1 MSIKMDRIS
10 TGLAQA
16 RKTGTPDL
24 DLTYDAIVIGS
35 GYGGAI
41 SAQMLTEA
49 GQKVLLLERGREIL
63 PGEYPRDLQSAARE
77 TQITTAKGGRLTD
90 TNGMLDLRIAADMS
104 VVIGC
109 GLGGT
114 SLINANVA
122 LPAKKG
128 VFDQT
133 DADGR
138 HLWPADYRPGG
149 DAWEEGD
156 DANSLPNAYE
166 AAKVGLGSTPL
177 PDHYD
182 LPKLRALKKSAKALN
197 QPFERPPIN
206 VTFDNG
212 ENAFGNWQAACTLCG
227 DCCGGCNYGAKNTTL
242 MNYLPHAVANGAVI
256 ITEAEVSTV
265 SEADDG
271 TWRVRAA
278 DFGAKPVTGL
288 DLKAKRVVLAAGT
301 LGSTEILMRSAK
313 AGLPVAQ
320 TRLGHGFSG
329 NGDVLAFGFDA
340 NITGS
345 GAATSSETDPPPLHS
360 VGAGAHD
367 ATGHDGGPYRPGPCI
382 TGTIRVDMD
391 DDNSPL
397 RDGVLIEEGVA
408 PGALS
413 MIYPAI
419 FFGDDVTAADFTR
432 FSDATRR
439 LQDIATLGT
448 RLMTG
453 GGLASLSYSGA
464 TARMQ
469 SYLLMSHDDAGGKI
483 VLDDSRSDRP
493 APVTVSWEGVG
504 SRFPFPRDN
513 EILRKASDAIEANY
527 LPNPIWSEPYG
538 WKLVTTH
545 PVGGCRM
552 ADSPEEGVVDAK
564 CRVYTGEAAAVHE
577 GLMVCDGSVI
587 ASSLGVNPLLA
598 ISGITIRAM
607 RSLIAREGWQ
617 KKAMEPAA
625 SARLSDAP
633 VPTPTSPLE
642 RAAREITAARD
653 FLQGYVDQIGADPE
667 RARRD
672 LRKRIEELFSGLCW
686 GKRWGLDKATKFAF
700 WNADMEGDVSPALT
714 TLVGYLDRALAV
726 LGEAKPESEI
736 TQDLIALVTDIAGD
750 FQPGLAFTEEM
761 AGTLS
766 ELRGPRAHPIS
777 DAYALAARE
786 GEVAG
791 HRIDGV
797 FTITSTDVH
806 RMLDQDSD
814 HRAELSGMLTLTAPD
829 GTDETLTLSE
839 ASFQLLRQD
848 TAEVDCW
855 LMIYDGDLESG
866 GHFRGVKTL
875 RRRAGS
881 NWWTDLTTLDV
892 DLTRPRH
899 APLRGRMTLGVQDLV
914 KQAQTLTGSMSSDA
928 TLYQLAKKALWSV
941 GRHDLRNRVKKRDYL
956 NHAIRYAIN
965 HYAEQQGPTGD
976 KTTEALTG
984 LAGLAA
990 MEGGAFFGNLI
1001 FRAYGGLPAYLYNFP
1016 ALSAPPDPMPPLDG
1030 VATETVPHPTTDGA
1044 NIRLTRF
1051 RGGAKGPVIV
1061 ANGFGFRGMGFAMN
1075 TYPKGQD
1082 QSLVGMLVAA
1092 GYDVWI
1098 FDHRASPA
1106 NDIPGVS
1113 PAVNYTID
1121 DIAETDWPWAIET
1134 VRERTESGDVQL
1146 LVHCLGAL
1154 TAMMSLMAGHAGH
1167 VRSMIV
1173 SQFSVHPVTGWFN
1186 QMKADTHFARILH
1199 GNSETRMATAL
1210 GAMTGNPVLER
1221 LAEQRDLFDL
1231 GTRVPPPGP
1240 GPMPQQAQEDAAI
1253 NAMVYSVPFPTAERC
1268 NNPTCHRAFGV
1279 FGPVY
1284 NHNQLNAP
1292 THDALNAV
1300 VGPVATWPFVQL
1312 ATIMREGRAVDATG
1326 KDIYFGHPE
1335 RLDFP
1340 IHFISGELN
1349 ELVFPS
1355 TTLRTQKWLQATL
1368 PESAGRFTR
1377 RIYRGY
1383 GHMDCLVG
1391 RSAYTDVI
1399 PDLIKQLDAHADAKS
1414 ASAGDEAGL
1423 ATSDLT

>member
-1 MSIKMDRIS
+1 MSVRMDRIS
-10 TGLAQA
+10 TALAEA
-16 RKTGTPDL
+16 REEGTPNL

-49 GQKVLLLERGREIL
+49 GQTVLLLERGREIL
-63 PGEYPRDLQSAARE
+63 PGDYPRDLQSAARE

-90 TNGMLDLRIAADMS
+90 TNGMLDLRIAGDMS

-122 LPAKKG
+122 LPAKPA
-128 VFDQT
+128 VFDQV

-138 HLWPADYRPGG
+138 QLWPAEYRSGG
-149 DAWEEGD
+149 EAWHEGE
-156 DANSLPNAYE
+156 DANSLPNAY
-166 AAKVGLGSTPL
+166 AAAHHGLGSTPL
-177 PDHYD
+177 PEHYD

-212 ENAFGNWQAACTLCG
+212 PNAFGNPQAACTLCG

-242 MNYLPHAVANGAVI
+242 MNYLPHAAANGAVM

-265 SEADDG
+265 TQAEDG
-271 TWRVRAA
+271 TWRVRATS
-278 DFGAKPVTGL
+278 FGDKPTAGL
-288 DLKAKRVVLAAGT
+288 DLKARRVVLAAGT

-313 AGLPVAQ
+313 AGLAVAQ
-320 TRLGHGFSG
+320 ARLGHGFSG

-340 NITGS
+340 NVTGS
-345 GAATSSETDPPPLHS
+345 GAATSSDTAPPPLHS

-391 DDNSPL
+391 DDSPL

-453 GGLASLSYSGA
+453 DGLAELSYSGA

-483 VLDDSRSDRP
+483 VLDDGQSDRP
-493 APVTVSWEGVG
+493 APVTVSWPGVG
-504 SRFPFPRDN
+504 RRFPFPRDN

-552 ADSPEEGVVDAK
+552 ADTPEEGVVDAK
-564 CRVYTGEAAAVHE
+564 CRVYTGEGSAVHE
-577 GLMVCDGSVI
+577 GLMVCDGAVI
-587 ASSLGVNPLLA
+587 ASSLGVNPLLT

-607 RSLIAREGWQ
+607 RSLIEREGWQ
-617 KKAMEPAA
+617 KKAMVPAA
-625 SARLSDAP
+625 SARLVASPLPA
-633 VPTPTSPLE
+633 PTSLIDLATKDIEYAINRLE
-642 RAAREITAARD
+642 TYATRIDKE
-653 FLQGYVDQIGADPE
+653 PE
-667 RARRD
+667 KMRKK
-672 LRKRIEELFSGLCW
+672 LRKQIEDLFVGSNWEWALDGLT
-686 GKRWGLDKATKFAF
+686 RTAF
-700 WNADMEGDVSPALT
+700 LTADMEGDITPALRI
-714 TLVGYLDRALAV
+714 LAKYLKQAKGV
-726 LGEAKPESEI
+726 LRSGKPEAEI
-736 TQDLIALVTDIAGD
+736 TQELIALVTDIAGD

-761 AGTLS
+761 AGTLN
-766 ELRGPRAHPIS
+766 ELREPRAHPIS

-797 FTITSTDVH
+797 FTIISTDVH

-814 HRAELSGMLTLTAPD
+814 HRAELSGELTVTAPD
-829 GTDETLTLSE
+829 GTEETLTLHD
-839 ASFQLLRQD
+839 ASFELLRQD

-855 LMIYDGDLESG
+855 RMIYDGDLESG

-892 DLTRPRH
+892 DLTRPGQ
-899 APLRGRMTLGVQDLV
+899 PDLRGRMTLGVQDLV
-914 KQAQTLTGSMSSDA
+914 KQAQTLSGSMSSDA
-928 TLYQLAKKALWSV
+928 TLFYLARKALWSV
-941 GRHDLRNRVKKRDYL
+941 AWHDLRNRVKERDYL

-965 HYAEQQGPTGD
+965 LYAAQQGPTGD
-976 KTTEALTG
+976 ETTEALT
-984 LAGLAA
+984 GLAA
-990 MEGGAFFGNLI
+990 MEGGAFFGKLI

-1030 VATETVPHPTTDGA
+1030 VATETVPHPTADGA

-1075 TYPKGQD
+1075 TYPNGQD

-1121 DIAETDWPWAIET
+1121 DIARIDWPWAIQT

-1167 VRSMIV
+1167 VRNMIV

-1199 GNSETRMATAL
+1199 GNSETRIATAL
-1210 GAMTGNPVLER
+1210 AAMTGNPVLGR
-1221 LAEQRDLFDL
+1221 LAEPRDLFDL

-1268 NNPTCHRAFGV
+1268 NNPTCHRVFGV

-1326 KDIYFGHPE
+1326 KDIYFRHPE

-1349 ELVFPS
+1349 ELVFPT
-1355 TTLRTQKWLQATL
+1355 TTLRTQKWLQAAL
-1368 PESAGRFTR
+1368 PESAARFTR
-1377 RIYRGY
+1377 RVYRGY
-1383 GHMDCLVG
+1383 GHLDCLVG
-1391 RSAYTDVI
+1391 RTVYTDVI
-1399 PDLIKQLDAHADAKS
+1399 PDLIEQLDAHANAKS
-1414 ASAGDEAGL
+1414 TSAGDEAGL
-1423 ATSDLT
+1423 ATGDLT